1 MKVQL
6 RDGRIVSI
14 RPLQTSD
21 KEPLYHYLQ
30 NLSAESRSRFGPHPF
45 DEQTIE
51 MICEDPGTDTLRF
64 IAVDES
70 APEIIAYMLIKQ
82 GMNEADQR
90 RYAKR
95 SQFFN
100 DAITVTYA
108 PSVADAWQSSGLGT
122 AMLNSIEAELIKSLQ
137 NPAASTCA
145 EDGLLRILRKYD
157 SKDSHH
163 RLVEEVSLN
172 ELFRT
177 SDGRVFKKGEKLR
190 KRYKCVEVNT
200 GKLYLFSPVYE
211 VELV

>member
-1 MKVQL
+1 MSEIANYPNFPDNLRAAFIFAITFKLSLTNPQFLFAFPIVQKEINCRMKVQL

-64 IAVDES
+64 IAVGES

-82 GMNEADQR
+82 GMIEADQR
-90 RYAKR
+90 RYAMR

-100 DAITVTYA
+100 DSITVTCA

-122 AMLNSIEAELIKSLQ
+122 AMLNSIEAELINKGIRYIILWGGVQ
-137 NPAASTCA
+137 ASNLKA
-145 EDGLLRILRKYD
+145 
-157 SKDSHH
+157 
-163 RLVEEVSLN
+163 
-172 ELFRT
+172 
-177 SDGRVFKKGEKLR
+177 
-190 KRYKCVEVNT
+190 
-200 GKLYLFSPVYE
+200 
-211 VELV
+211 

>member
-82 GMNEADQR
+82 GMIEADQR

-122 AMLNSIEAELIKSLQ
+122 AMLNSIEAELINKGIRYIILWGGVQ
-137 NPAASTCA
+137 ASNLNA
-145 EDGLLRILRKYD
+145 VNFYKKNGYQFMASFWHDG
-157 SKDSHH
+157 KDN
-163 RLVEEVSLN
+163 LDMIK
-172 ELFRT
+172 EL
-177 SDGRVFKKGEKLR
+177 
-190 KRYKCVEVNT
+190 
-200 GKLYLFSPVYE
+200 
-211 VELV
+211 